1 MKNILLFMTNFYG
14 YHKNVITELE
24 NQGYNVTWFLDKVEL
39 STKDR
44 VINKFVRSHASKLFD
59 AYFEKSIESVK
70 NCAFDEILIIFGANF
85 FKEKHI
91 TFLRNCFPGTKIVYY
106 AWDSVDNFPG
116 IEDLLLKTDISYTF
130 DYNDSKKYGVGFL
143 PLFYVNNEI
152 DENDIVFDV
161 STVMSFF
168 VEKSDGVK
176 RAIDSLPDDSV
187 KYLYLRVRDKLYYRK
202 LQIFHAAEI
211 SGLEPYFHFEALSS
225 NEVNDVFVKSKAVI
239 DCPLPKQNG
248 LTMRTFETLALGKKL
263 VTTNKNIAFYDFY
276 TPQNIFIVDG
286 VNKLPE
292 DFFSTDFDQNFKLSD
307 KYSICSFVKT
317 LTE

>member
-1 MKNILLFMTNFYG
+1 MTG
-14 YHKNVITELE
+14 MGSISWVLMITVPS
-24 NQGYNVTWFLDKVEL
+24 GF
-39 STKDR
+39 ST
-44 VINKFVRSHASKLFD
+44 STA
-59 AYFEKSIESVK
+59 
-70 NCAFDEILIIFGANF
+70 
-85 FKEKHI
+85 
-91 TFLRNCFPGTKIVYY
+91 T
-106 AWDSVDNFPG
+106 G
-116 IEDLLLKTDISYTF
+116 IRQCGST
-130 DYNDSKKYGVGFL
+130 V
-143 PLFYVNNEI
+143 
-152 DENDIVFDV
+152 IVFDV